1 MKPKHVKSPKIS
13 VGCTVN
19 FLKIICMML
28 KFVSSLQ
35 KKKSCRNGNK
45 NPKTRKSV
53 PKSEHYLIFELL
65 CAIMRTQ

>member
-35 KKKSCRNGNK
+35 KEI
-45 NPKTRKSV
+45 V
-53 PKSEHYLIFELL
+53 PKWEQKSKNKEWCAEIGTIFDF
-65 CAIMRTQ
+65 

>member
-35 KKKSCRNGNK
+35 KKEI
-45 NPKTRKSV
+45 V
-53 PKSEHYLIFELL
+53 PKWEQKSKNKEKRAEIGILFDF
-65 CAIMRTQ
+65 